1 MTTSNT
7 LALTPTSTPT
17 FYMVYKFGGLRFQ
30 EVIKAREE
38 VIENYGKEG
47 WFIFDRDVGGRRF
60 GGDKAAIAAWC
71 RGYISTLPLT
81 TKMVVDV
88 RNGVG
93 RLGWEEIRAAEER
106 GLPIETFGGPLPKER
121 KYL

>member
-1 MTTSNT
+1 ME
-7 LALTPTSTPT
+7 
-17 FYMVYKFGGLRFQ
+17 K
-30 EVIKAREE
+30 
-38 VIENYGKEG
+38 YGKEG
-47 WFIFDRDVGGRRF
+47 WFIFDRDVGGGRF
-60 GGDKAAIAAWC
+60 KGDKAAIAAWC
-71 RGYISTLPLT
+71 AAYISSLPATTTL
-81 TKMVVDV
+81 VVDV